1 MHTQVAGV
9 GMGVTGQEE
18 AALRAPYI
26 EIIDSFLD
34 LIYLVGC
41 RGRGAG
47 NSLKGWHNCSAR
59 RRKVRL
65 KGTLR

>member
-18 AALRAPYI
+18 AALRAPYT

-41 RGRGAG
+41 GGGVGELEIA
-47 NSLKGWHNCSAR
+47 LKASITALPGEGKSD
-59 RRKVRL
+59 
-65 KGTLR
+65 